1 MKGWCKFFAVQFL
14 SASIMTPQLRREGKK
29 VRQKVRD
36 KEVAD
41 RLKVSRFTVYRWI
54 KRAD

>member
-29 VRQKVRD
+29 VRQKVLKYPGKKPPT
-36 KEVAD
+36 KEQIEIL
-41 RLKVSRFTVYRWI
+41 RRER
-54 KRAD
+54 